1 MPKDLQPKHHIA
13 LLDDDQVFLATLQR
27 RLQQYGFQA
36 TAFHQAGDLL
46 NCGKS
51 FSHLVLD
58 LNLGAESVLE
68 YLQDCRAVWPDAK
81 LVILTG
87 YGSIATT
94 VAALK
99 RGADDYLTKPLN
111 FKELLVAL
119 DSEAAV
125 PESPEVSNHAMTPAQ
140 LEWEHIQ
147 QTLLRNDGNI
157 SATARELK
165 LHRRTLQRKLL
176 KRPVFN
182 S

>member
-1 MPKDLQPKHHIA
+1 MPQDTQHDIA
-13 LLDDDQVFLATLQR
+13 LLDDDQVFVATLQR
-27 RLQQYGFQA
+27 RLQQYGFKVA
-36 TAFHQAGDLL
+36 AFHQAMDLL
-46 NCGKS
+46 NSDKT

-58 LNLGAESVLE
+58 LNLGSESVLT
-68 YLQDCRAVWPDAK
+68 YLQDCRDRWPEAK

-111 FKELLVAL
+111 FKELLSAL
-119 DSEAAV
+119 GAESGVSTTEEV
-125 PESPEVSNHAMTPAQ
+125 PTAAMTPAQ